1 MPDIAFIAPPLR
13 PGVPIGALQGAQRR
27 RFGLIKSAKWR
38 KSASEPGPIQRI
50 QANGGGAMIAI
61 SSAVRLNERTR
72 KLMTENIGSGFRNAD
87 SELF

>member
-50 QANGGGAMIAI
+50 QANGGG
-61 SSAVRLNERTR
+61 SNDSDQLSCRLNERT
-72 KLMTENIGSGFRNAD
+72 KN
-87 SELF
+87 